1 MPPAVRPSLA
11 PAAPRVHP
19 KAIGF
24 DAWLRSMQPRGP
36 AIARPSPVRARYVEI
51 APGVRVLVGPDGRA
65 IYPLTDT
72 R

>member
-1 MPPAVRPSLA
+1 MTPAVRPSTA
-11 PAAPRVHP
+11 PAATRVHP
-19 KAIGF
+19 KAVGF

-51 APGVRVLVGPDGRA
+51 APGVRAFVGPDGRA
-65 IYPLTDT
+65 ICPLADT